1 MNTRLPPAIFSAVGT
16 AQPGFA
22 ASRPGYFVTGA
33 GAPVV
38 MLHSSL
44 GSKSQW
50 TVLAERLSRRFRV
63 IALDLCG
70 YGDNKAITAGAS
82 FTLDDEVRL
91 ITARLDQLVER
102 HVRVHVVG
110 HSYGGLAALRF
121 AQRMRGRAA
130 SLTLYD
136 PVVFRA
142 LDNEEPALVAVRKL
156 ADQVAALVAA
166 GQRHDA
172 ARAFVD
178 FWGGEG
184 SFAALP
190 PPAQDGIA
198 RRVDKVP
205 LDFQAAMG
213 WPLNPI
219 ELRTIAVPTLLLAG
233 NRSPVVVQR
242 IATRLTQMLSNCRV
256 GWFDAGHMAP
266 ITDAHRI
273 NPWIE
278 AFLDV
283 CSQRETSA
291 TRRPASAL
299 RDGLELFI
307 GGHADKPTRDPV
319 RSARGMGWQS

>member
-1 MNTRLPPAIFSAVGT
+1 MDMNTRLPPAILSAVGT

-22 ASRPGYFVTGA
+22 VSRPGYFVAGA

-70 YGDNKAITAGAS
+70 YGDNREITAGAS

-91 ITARLDQLVER
+91 VTTRLDQLVEPNA
-102 HVRVHVVG
+102 RVHVVG

-121 AQRMRGRAA
+121 AQRMRERAA

-142 LDNEEPALVAVRKL
+142 LDNEEPALVPVRKL

-178 FWGGEG
+178 FWGGDG

-190 PPAQDGIA
+190 LPAQDGIA

-213 WPLNPI
+213 WPLCPI

-242 IATRLTQMLSNCRV
+242 IATRLTQLLSNCRV

-291 TRRPASAL
+291 TRRASAL
-299 RDGLELFI
+299 REGSKCSSAETPISRSDIRF
-307 GGHADKPTRDPV
+307 AV
-319 RSARGMGWQS
+319 R